1 MLERPDLRKEKKE
14 KKQQNPVKQNRQ
26 KRGIRGGSKSIDDI
40 LEGGKETTN
49 NAGVAKNF
57 EKTGGFEKTLED
69 FEALQLSN
77 VKDIQTQYG
86 LGKVGY
92 LEDGTSVVA
101 RPGSKTGGPTLE
113 IKVSNKKIYK
123 IIYKI
128 RY

>member
-1 MLERPDLRKEKKE
+1 MVFLFLCKITKSGQA
-14 KKQQNPVKQNRQ
+14 KQTKVRD
-26 KRGIRGGSKSIDDI
+26 KRESKSIDDI

-123 IIYKI
+123 I